1 MNYVA
6 TIGLEVHVQLKT
18 CSKMFCA
25 SAVKFGAEPNTNT
38 CPICLGLPGALPV
51 MNHEALRLTV
61 LTGLMLGCDIAPVS
75 KFDRKNYFYPD
86 MPKNYQIS
94 QYDMP
99 LCTNGSVPLHD
110 LAYPKD
116 AQKTITTP
124 DREVHLVRIHLE
136 EDVAKSFHFENAT
149 GIDFNRAG
157 TPLMEIVTQPEIYSP
172 EEAFAFLTALK
183 QILIYGDVSDAD
195 MEKGQLRCD
204 CNVSVRPEEQTELG
218 AKIEIKNMNSIS
230 GVRRAL
236 AYEIQ
241 RQIGLLKSSERLEQE
256 TRGWD
261 DTAGETFLMRTKEFA
276 HDYRYFP
283 DPDLVPVKTDVL
295 LADVRQRV
303 PELPK
308 AKRARFV
315 QQYHVSPYDAGVL
328 ANDLDLA
335 RYFEVAAKGAQKPKN
350 VANWILNDLQNA
362 LTAAGKTV
370 HDCPIPPETI
380 DELVNLIDSG
390 KISGKQGKEV
400 FAEMFATGKRA
411 AAIVKEKGIEQLSDS
426 SAIEALCDE
435 VIQANPKPVADFK
448 AGNVASLNFLKGQV
462 IKLSKGKANP
472 QLVGEI
478 LERKLKV
485 STGVLSG
492 APSLGP
498 LAVQINQSARW
509 RHEFREIFAVAS
521 RMVKR
526 VQTRIHCRLGQ
537 RDATRARFVCEN
549 DFIPLD
555 RGNLIIETRYRPATE
570 KCTCG
575 FWRIED
581 RRLDFVLSRD
591 ATH

>member
-1 MNYVA
+1 MNYIA

-18 CSKMFCA
+18 RSKMFCD
-25 SAVKFGAEPNTNT
+25 SPVEFGAEPNTHT

-51 MNHEALRLTV
+51 MNQEALRMTV
-61 LTGLMLGCDIAPVS
+61 LTGLMLGCDIATVS

-116 AQKTITTP
+116 AQKNIATP
-124 DREVHLVRIHLE
+124 DKEVHLVRIHLE
-136 EDVAKSFHFENAT
+136 EDVAKSLHLENST

-157 TPLMEIVTQPEIYSP
+157 TPLMEIVTQPEINSP

-183 QILIYGDVSDAD
+183 QILIYGAVSDVD

-204 CNVSVRPEEQTELG
+204 CNVSVRAEKETELG

-236 AYEIQ
+236 TYEIR
-241 RQIGLLKSSERLEQE
+241 RQISVLESGEQLEQE

-295 LADVRQRV
+295 VADVRERV

-315 QQYHVSPYDAGVL
+315 EQYQVSSYDAAVL
-328 ANDLDLA
+328 ANDLALA
-335 RYFEVAAKGAQKPKN
+335 KYFEMAAKGAKKPKN
-350 VANWILNDLQNA
+350 IANWILNDLQNA
-362 LTAAGKTV
+362 LSAAGKTI
-370 HDCPIPPETI
+370 HDCLIPPEAL
-380 DELVNLIDSG
+380 DELVSLIEVG

-400 FAEMFATGKRA
+400 FAEMFATGRNA
-411 AAIVKEKGIEQLSDS
+411 GAIVKEKGIEQLSDS
-426 SAIEALCDE
+426 GSIETLCDE
-435 VIQANPKPVADFK
+435 VIKANPKPVADFK
-448 AGNVASLNFLKGQV
+448 GGNVASLNFLKGQV
-462 IKLSKGKANP
+462 MKLSKGKANP
-472 QLVGEI
+472 QVVGEI
-478 LERKLKV
+478 LERKLK
-485 STGVLSG
+485 
-492 APSLGP
+492 A
-498 LAVQINQSARW
+498 
-509 RHEFREIFAVAS
+509 
-521 RMVKR
+521 
-526 VQTRIHCRLGQ
+526 
-537 RDATRARFVCEN
+537 
-549 DFIPLD
+549 
-555 RGNLIIETRYRPATE
+555 
-570 KCTCG
+570 
-575 FWRIED
+575 
-581 RRLDFVLSRD
+581 
-591 ATH
+591 

>member
-1 MNYVA
+1 MNYLA
-6 TIGLEVHVQLKT
+6 TIGLEVHVQLKKR
-18 CSKMFCA
+18 CKMFCA
-25 SAVKFGAEPNTNT
+25 SPVEFGAEPNTHT

-61 LTGLMLGCDIAPVS
+61 LTGLMLGCDIAPIC

-116 AQKTITTP
+116 AQKNIATR
-124 DREVHLVRIHLE
+124 DKEVHLVRIHLE
-136 EDVAKSFHFENAT
+136 EDVAKSFHFENST

-157 TPLMEIVTQPEIYSP
+157 TPLMEIVTQPEINSP

-183 QILIYGDVSDAD
+183 QILIYGGVSDAD

-204 CNVSVRPEEQTELG
+204 CNVSVRSEKQTELG

-241 RQIGLLKSSERLEQE
+241 RQTSLLESSERLEQE

-261 DTAGETFLMRTKEFA
+261 DVAGETFLMRTKEFA

-283 DPDLVPVKTDVL
+283 DPDLLPVKTEVL
-295 LADVRQRV
+295 LADVRERV

-315 QQYHVSPYDAGVL
+315 EQYQVSPYDAGVL
-328 ANDLDLA
+328 ANDLELA
-335 RYFEVAAKGAQKPKN
+335 RYFEAAAKGAKKPKN
-350 VANWILNDLQNA
+350 IANWILNDLQNA
-362 LTAAGKTV
+362 LGGAGKTID
-370 HDCPIPPETI
+370 DCPIPPEAL

-400 FAEMFATGKRA
+400 FAEMFATGRSA
-411 AAIVKEKGIEQLSDS
+411 AAIVKEKGIEQLSDL
-426 SAIEALCDE
+426 SAIEAFCDE
-435 VIQANPKPVADFK
+435 VIAANPKPVADFK
-448 AGNVASLNFLKGQV
+448 RGNVASLNFLKGQV

-472 QLVGEI
+472 QLAGEI
-478 LERKLKV
+478 LERKLK
-485 STGVLSG
+485 
-492 APSLGP
+492 
-498 LAVQINQSARW
+498 R
-509 RHEFREIFAVAS
+509 
-521 RMVKR
+521 
-526 VQTRIHCRLGQ
+526 
-537 RDATRARFVCEN
+537 
-549 DFIPLD
+549 
-555 RGNLIIETRYRPATE
+555 
-570 KCTCG
+570 
-575 FWRIED
+575 
-581 RRLDFVLSRD
+581 
-591 ATH
+591 

>member
-1 MNYVA
+1 MNYIT

-18 CSKMFCA
+18 RSKMFCA
-25 SAVKFGAEPNTNT
+25 SPVEFGAEPNAHT

-51 MNHEALRLTV
+51 MNHEALRMTV
-61 LTGLMLGCDIAPVS
+61 VTGLMLGCDIAPIC

-116 AQKTITTP
+116 AQKDITAS
-124 DREVHLVRIHLE
+124 DKEVHLVRIHLE
-136 EDVAKSFHFENAT
+136 EDVAKSFHFESNT

-157 TPLMEIVTQPEIYSP
+157 TPLMEIVTQPEINSP

-183 QILIYGDVSDAD
+183 QILIYGAVSDAD

-204 CNVSVRPEEQTELG
+204 CNVSVRPESQVELG

-241 RQIGLLKSSERLEQE
+241 RQIDALERGEKLEQE

-261 DTAGETFLMRTKEFA
+261 DGAAETFLMRTKESA

-283 DPDLVPVKTDVL
+283 DPDLVPVKSEVL
-295 LADVRQRV
+295 LADARARV

-315 QQYHVSPYDAGVL
+315 EQYEVSAYDAGVL

-335 RYFEVAAKGAQKPKN
+335 KYFETAARAAKKPKN
-350 VANWILNDLQNA
+350 VANWILNDLQSALSNA
-362 LTAAGKTV
+362 AKTIN
-370 HDCPIPPETI
+370 DCPIPPEAL

-400 FAEMFATGKRA
+400 FAEMFASGKGA
-411 AAIVKEKGIEQLSDS
+411 AAIVKEKGIEQLSDA
-426 SAIEALCDE
+426 SAIEAFCDQ
-435 VIQANPKPVADFK
+435 VIAANPKPAADFK
-448 AGNVASLNFLKGQV
+448 AGNAASLNFLKGQV
-462 IKLSKGKANP
+462 MKLSKGKANP
-472 QLVGEI
+472 QVAGEI
-478 LERKLKV
+478 LERKL
-485 STGVLSG
+485 
-492 APSLGP
+492 
-498 LAVQINQSARW
+498 R
-509 RHEFREIFAVAS
+509 
-521 RMVKR
+521 
-526 VQTRIHCRLGQ
+526 
-537 RDATRARFVCEN
+537 
-549 DFIPLD
+549 
-555 RGNLIIETRYRPATE
+555 
-570 KCTCG
+570 
-575 FWRIED
+575 
-581 RRLDFVLSRD
+581 
-591 ATH
+591 